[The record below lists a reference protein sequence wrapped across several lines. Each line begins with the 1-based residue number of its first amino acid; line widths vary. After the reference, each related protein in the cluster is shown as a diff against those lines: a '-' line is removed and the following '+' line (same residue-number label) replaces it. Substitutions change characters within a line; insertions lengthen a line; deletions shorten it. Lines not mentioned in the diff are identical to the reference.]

1 MNRRKVSSHQ
11 PNQVTISGGL
21 LKIYG
26 LGVLIIGDS
35 GIGKS
40 ECALELICRRHRFV
54 SDDVTQI
61 VKMANNKLIGSAPSL
76 SRDFMEIRGLGI
88 INIRRIFNPKSI
100 CRKAEINLV
109 IKLEKWEQG
118 KENDRLGLKLPQ
130 SYEVLDKKI
139 PQITIPVALGRNI
152 AALVEVAC
160 KVHLLREK
168 GCDTSR
174 EIVKKLDRAIS
185 QHD

>member
-1 MNRRKVSSHQ
+1 
-11 PNQVTISGGL
+11 
-21 LKIYG
+21 
-26 LGVLIIGDS
+26 
-35 GIGKS
+35 
-40 ECALELICRRHRFV
+40 
-54 SDDVTQI
+54 
-61 VKMANNKLIGSAPSL
+61 
-76 SRDFMEIRGLGI
+76 
-88 INIRRIFNPKSI
+88 PKSI

-130 SYEVLDKKI
+130 NYEVLDKKI

-168 GCDTSR
+168 GCDTSQ